1 VVVFFKKLIERNYL
15 MGRKSKISNELKIKL
30 VKKMLEENESIRNI
44 TKEYGISKSALTTWK
59 KKYIELGEKSI
70 STSEK
75 NRHYSKEIREKAV
88 LEYLNGQSSLFEVC
102 KNYNISSVSVLNY
115 WIRDY
120 RKNRDLDG
128 NIIRHKKHIRI
139 DLEKKVSIV
148 EYCIA
153 NYHNYNETIKKFGI
167 SYQQIYSWVKK
178 YEKDGIKA
186 LVDNR
191 RKSGKKD
198 NKKNNK

>member
-1 VVVFFKKLIERNYL
+1 

-30 VKKMLEENESIRNI
+30 VKKRLEENESIRNI
-44 TKEYGISKSALTTWK
+44 TKKYGISKSALTTWK

-191 RKSGKKD
+191 GKSGKKD

>member
-1 VVVFFKKLIERNYL
+1 

-30 VKKMLEENESIRNI
+30 VKKILEENESIRNI

-191 RKSGKKD
+191 GKSGKKG

>member
-1 VVVFFKKLIERNYL
+1 

-191 RKSGKKD
+191 GKSGKKG
-198 NKKNNK
+198 NKKNNIVTNKLINK

>member
-1 VVVFFKKLIERNYL
+1 

-128 NIIRHKKHIRI
+128 NIIRHKKHI
-139 DLEKKVSIV
+139 
-148 EYCIA
+148 
-153 NYHNYNETIKKFGI
+153 
-167 SYQQIYSWVKK
+167 
-178 YEKDGIKA
+178 
-186 LVDNR
+186 
-191 RKSGKKD
+191 
-198 NKKNNK
+198 